1 MRVIDL
7 RSDTVTLPTDE
18 MREAMMKAKV
28 GDDVYRE
35 DPTVIELEELA
46 ASIFKKEAALFV
58 VSGTMANQV
67 SIMTYTQRG
76 DEVIVGRNS
85 HIYNYEVGGIAAL
98 SGAQA
103 VPINDDNG
111 MFSFEELESAIRP
124 ENIHFPRTALITL
137 ENTHNRAGG
146 VALSKEYIDEV
157 VKVAD
162 KYGVPVYLDGAR
174 IFNACIALGVE
185 PFKMVENVD
194 ALMFCLSKGLGA
206 PIGSVIVGRKDFIE
220 RARKMRKRLG
230 GGMRQAGVIA
240 ACGIVALNKMINRL
254 REDHENAELLAREL
268 SKVKGIVVEPVAVRT
283 NMVYFMLLP
292 GGIDAPELAKR
303 LLEMGIK
310 ISVVSKRRVRLVTH
324 KDVSR
329 EDVLE
334 AAKAIKEVVESTWKE
349 GC

>member
-7 RSDTVTLPTDE
+7 RSDTVTTPTEE

-35 DPTVIELEELA
+35 DPTVNELEELA

-67 SIMTYTQRG
+67 SVMTYTQRG
-76 DEVIVGRNS
+76 DEIIVGRNS
-85 HIYNYEVGGIAAL
+85 HIYNYEVGAMAAL
-98 SGAQA
+98 SGVQA
-103 VPINDDNG
+103 MPINDENG
-111 MFSFEELESAIRP
+111 MFSMVELEEAIRS
-124 ENIHFPRTALITL
+124 ENIHFPKTALIAL

-157 VKVAD
+157 ADVAD
-162 KYGVPVYLDGAR
+162 KYGIPVYLDGAR
-174 IFNACIALGVE
+174 IFNACVALEVE
-185 PFKMVENVD
+185 PAKMVERVD
-194 ALMFCLSKGLGA
+194 ALMFCLSKGLSA
-206 PIGSVIVGRKDFIE
+206 PIGSVIVGRRDFIE
-220 RARKMRKRLG
+220 KARKMRKRLG

-240 ACGIVALNKMINRL
+240 ACGIVALNKMVDRL
-254 REDHENAELLAREL
+254 KEDHENAELLAAEL

-292 GGIDAPELAKR
+292 GAIDAHRLAKS
-303 LLEMGIK
+303 LLERGIK

-334 AAKAIKEVVESTWKE
+334 AAKAIKEVVESSWQ
-349 GC
+349 GG